1 MSDSPE
7 ILRGPLQ
14 QIISDFNQTRY
25 NKVLNFWQKKQ
36 QRSFVRKIVSKRRKK
51 VADTKLRIKGKF
63 VTIEQAIKLIGKR

>member
-14 QIISDFNQTRY
+14 QIISDFNQARY
-25 NKVLNFWQKKQ
+25 DKVLKFWQKKQ

>member
-7 ILRGPLQ
+7 ILRSPLK
-14 QIISDFNQTRY
+14 QIISDFNQARY
-25 NKVLNFWQKKQ
+25 DKVLKFWQKKQ